1 MDTVENGQSIGEG
14 ELRSRVPRHESMK
27 QNGKAD
33 RETIGGPQAN
43 KLDKEENK
51 AHERVKKTFGRTPD
65 GTGM

>member
-1 MDTVENGQSIGEG
+1 
-14 ELRSRVPRHESMK
+14 MK